1 MTERP
6 VKNMAASIHQRLLNF
21 AKERNRPFNEVLQY
35 YAMERF
41 LYRLAHSKHG
51 EKFVLK
57 GALMLGVWKA
67 PVSRPTMDIDL
78 LGRMDNSIETL
89 TTVARDVC
97 VEKVEP
103 DGLTFD
109 QDTVTG
115 ERIAEDADYAGVR
128 VRLLGMLGN
137 ARINIQVDVGFGD
150 VVHPAPRVTA
160 YPTILDLPAPRL
172 RAYSRETSVAEKFE
186 AMVKLGLLNSRMKDF
201 FDIWLLCQQY
211 EFDGK
216 TLATAIART
225 FAHRETMISPNPEAF
240 TPAFSNLPAKQAQWR
255 AFIRRTRLQ
264 RPPAD
269 FAEVVQTISGFL
281 QPLAKALAAG
291 KSFGGKWTAAG
302 PWRD

>member
-1 MTERP
+1 
-6 VKNMAASIHQRLLNF
+6 
-21 AKERNRPFNEVLQY
+21 
-35 YAMERF
+35 
-41 LYRLAHSKHG
+41 
-51 EKFVLK
+51 
-57 GALMLGVWKA
+57 
-67 PVSRPTMDIDL
+67 MDIDL
-78 LGRMDNSIETL
+78 LGRLDNSIETL
-89 TTVARDVC
+89 TAVARDVC

-103 DGLTFD
+103 DGLIFNPD
-109 QDTVTG
+109 SVTG

-128 VRLLGMLGN
+128 VRLMGMLGN

-225 FAHRETMISPNPEAF
+225 FAHRETIISANPDAF
-240 TPAFSNLPAKQAQWR
+240 TSAFSSLPAKQAQWR
-255 AFIRRTRLQ
+255 AFIRRTHLQ

-281 QPLAKALAAG
+281 QPVAEALARG
-291 KSFGGKWTAAG
+291 KSFGGKWMAAG
-302 PWRD
+302 PWREGPAAGTKATPI

>member
-1 MTERP
+1 M
-6 VKNMAASIHQRLLNF
+6 
-21 AKERNRPFNEVLQY
+21 
-35 YAMERF
+35 
-41 LYRLAHSKHG
+41 
-51 EKFVLK
+51 
-57 GALMLGVWKA
+57 
-67 PVSRPTMDIDL
+67 
-78 LGRMDNSIETL
+78 
-89 TTVARDVC
+89 
-97 VEKVEP
+97 EP
-103 DGLTFD
+103 DGLIFD
-109 QDTVTG
+109 PDTVTG

-225 FAHRETMISPNPEAF
+225 FAHRETMISRQPRCIYPRLFQSASEAGSVARFYSKNPPSASASRLRGSRSNNQRLPSAF
-240 TPAFSNLPAKQAQWR
+240 GQGSR
-255 AFIRRTRLQ
+255 
-264 RPPAD
+264 
-269 FAEVVQTISGFL
+269 
-281 QPLAKALAAG
+281 
-291 KSFGGKWTAAG
+291 GG
-302 PWRD
+302 